1 MNSISAWLT
10 QPIFQAVGAAL
21 LHFLWQ
27 GALIALLVACLNVL
41 LQNRGARARY
51 AVACGGLFLMLA
63 APIAT
68 FAVIEE
74 GLPATSAAAAG
85 TIAPIALAPTAAAA
99 TDITV
104 PVSIGRDAVR
114 ADAGDGSSP
123 SLMPWLVALWM
134 AGVLI
139 FSLRAAGGWL
149 VVLRLRRRSSTPA
162 PEPWQNMLNRLA
174 REVKVSR
181 TVRLCE
187 SAIAEVPA
195 VIGWLRPVILVPVG
209 ALAGLSSAQIEAV
222 LAHELAHIRR
232 HDYLVNLLQT
242 LVENV
247 LFYHPAVWW
256 VSRRVRIERE
266 HCCDDLAVEAC
277 GDVVVYAGA
286 LAALEGIRSTA
297 APQLALAADGGSLLG
312 RVRRLLGASRS
323 TNRATAWVASLV
335 MLVSLGAVGLG
346 AHHALLP
353 VVDAETELLVAPV
366 STLVSIH
373 PKTSGHM
380 SNGHDPCPGETFAL
394 NVNVPIPADNDTPE
408 EAAALADYLT
418 LPETPELTELQEPTA
433 TSQQTPGSYIDEMAA
448 AGYSNLTANELVALK
463 RHGVSGDFV
472 RELRA
477 AGYDRLPID
486 QLLAFRIHG
495 VSGDYARSMNGAGF
509 GRLEADQLLAARI
522 HGANPDYLSQMRS
535 VVKDADFDQLLAF
548 RIHGVTVDFVN
559 EFRTFGFGEPTA
571 NQLLATRIQGVTGN
585 YIREMQSLNLGTL
598 TWNKVVALRIHGVTP
613 DFVRKVRDR
622 GFTDANLDQILQ
634 LKIMGI
640 IKNN

>member
-41 LQNRGARARY
+41 LQNRGARTRY
-51 AVACGGLFLMLA
+51 AVACVGLVLMLA
-63 APIAT
+63 APIVT

-74 GLPATSAAAAG
+74 GLPASANRA
-85 TIAPIALAPTAAAA
+85 TPMIAPVTLAQPAPA
-99 TDITV
+99 DISV
-104 PVSIGRDAVR
+104 PVTIGHDVVRTDA
-114 ADAGDGSSP
+114 DDGSSP

-195 VIGWLRPVILVPVG
+195 VIGWLRPVILVPIG

-266 HCCDDLAVEAC
+266 HCCDDLAVQAC

-286 LAALEGIRSTA
+286 LAALEGIRSTT

-335 MLVSLGAVGLG
+335 MLISLGAVGLG
-346 AHHALLP
+346 AHHAFLP
-353 VVDAETELLVAPV
+353 VVEAETESLTSQVSKLVAGRQLPAAHI
-366 STLVSIH
+366 SD
-373 PKTSGHM
+373 GHT
-380 SNGHDPCPGETFAL
+380 PCPGEAFAL
-394 NVNVPIPADNDTPE
+394 NVNVPIPADTDTPE
-408 EAAALADYLT
+408 ESAALADYLT
-418 LPETPELTELQEPTA
+418 LPETPELTDLPETSA
-433 TSQQTPGSYIDEMAA
+433 TSQQTPGGFTEEMAA
-448 AGYSNLTANELVALK
+448 AGYPNLTANELVALK
-463 RHGVSGDFV
+463 HQGVSGDFV
-472 RELRA
+472 RELRT
-477 AGYDRLPID
+477 AGYDRLPVD
-486 QLLAFRIHG
+486 QLLALRIHG
-495 VSGDYARSMNGAGF
+495 VSGEFARSMNSAGF
-509 GRLEADQLLAARI
+509 GRMEADQLLAARI
-522 HGANPDYLSQMRS
+522 HGANLDYLNQMRS
-535 VVKDADFDQLLAF
+535 VVKDADFEQLLAF

-559 EFRTFGFGEPTA
+559 EFRNFGFGEPTA
-571 NQLLATRIQGVTGN
+571 NQLLAARIHGVTGAF
-585 YIREMQSLNLGTL
+585 IREMQGLNLGTL

-634 LKIMGI
+634 LKIMKVI
-640 IKNN
+640 NN

>member
-1 MNSISAWLT
+1 MNSISTWLT

-27 GALIALLVACLNVL
+27 GTLIALLVACLNVL

-51 AVACGGLFLMLA
+51 AVACVGLVLMLA
-63 APIAT
+63 APIVT

-74 GLPATSAAAAG
+74 GLPATSDLGAS
-85 TIAPIALAPTAAAA
+85 TIAPVTPAQPVSN
-99 TDITV
+99 DISV
-104 PVSIGRDAVR
+104 PVMIGRNAVR
-114 ADAGDGSSP
+114 VEAGDDNSP

-174 REVKVSR
+174 CEVKVSR

-209 ALAGLSSAQIEAV
+209 ALTGLSSAQIEAV

-242 LVENV
+242 FVENL
-247 LFYHPAVWW
+247 LFYHPAIWW

-266 HCCDDLAVEAC
+266 HCCDDLAVQAC

-297 APQLALAADGGSLLG
+297 APKLALAADGGSLLG

-323 TNRATAWVASLV
+323 PNRATAWVASLV
-335 MLVSLGAVGLG
+335 MLISLGAVGLG
-346 AHHALLP
+346 AHHAFLP
-353 VVDAETELLVAPV
+353 IVAAETESLTSQVSKLVAGRQLPA
-366 STLVSIH
+366 LH
-373 PKTSGHM
+373 HSG
-380 SNGHDPCPGETFAL
+380 GHSPCPNETFAL
-394 NVNVPIPADNDTPE
+394 NVTVPIPSDPDTPA
-408 EAAALADYLT
+408 EAAALADYFVI
-418 LPETPELTELQEPTA
+418 PETPELAELPETA
-433 TSQQTPGSYIDEMAA
+433 TTSQRSPSGYAEEMAS
-448 AGYSNLTANELVALK
+448 AGYSNLTINELVALK
-463 RHGVSGDFV
+463 QHGVSGEFV
-472 RELRA
+472 RELRT
-477 AGYDRLPID
+477 AGYDRLPVD

-495 VSGDYARSMNGAGF
+495 VSGEFARSMNNAGF
-509 GRLEADQLLAARI
+509 GRLEAGQLLAARI
-522 HGANPDYLSQMRS
+522 HGADPDYLNQMRS
-535 VVKDADFDQLLAF
+535 VVSDADFEQLLAF

-571 NQLLATRIQGVTGN
+571 NQLLAARIQGVTGAF
-585 YIREMQSLNLGTL
+585 IREMQNLGLGTL
-598 TWNKVVALRIHGVTP
+598 TWNKVLALRIHGVTP

-622 GFTDANLDQILQ
+622 GFTDATLDRILQ